1 MIFNKSNKSEI
12 YSQSTEKKKKSNI
25 FLKIISTILL
35 KIILFIFFTIFMI
48 ILLFYLYRI
57 LKRYIKNKLF
67 TYKLTDIF
75 IDKAKERKFNYNFRI
90 NDYVVIN
97 NNLTSKYKINKIDLE
112 ESNINL
118 TTSTDNNNEKM
129 FKINLDTF
137 KITSNNNNIEN
148 FKYISKEP
156 YHIPFYMEYIFI
168 KDKKEHLE
176 EFKKDVLDLDNTPG
190 MNYIKYTQ
198 NFFSEGNVIENI
210 NKIKDHIISTLYFD
224 KDTSNV
230 KLKYKGSKSFKLQSV
245 DKMFRGN
252 LFLFNDI
259 VYKNE
264 YEIIYTKYPK
274 ENTPNLINV
283 NDIINKCSQFNFF
296 LIITKSCINI
306 YKFNNY
312 EKIIQLLSIYF
323 PNINSV
329 LNEFM
334 SLFMNNNQI
343 YTAEEKML
351 NEIKENNSNRIRL
364 LLINYNI
371 IFWIF
376 NNSIDSFIRLLY
388 NYYDGICYISN
399 NNKILYI
406 KLKNK
411 DDKKAFYN
419 KI

>member
-12 YSQSTEKKKKSNI
+12 YSQSTEKKKKGNVL
-25 FLKIISTILL
+25 FKIISTILL
-35 KIILFIFFTIFMI
+35 KIILFIFFTIFLI
-48 ILLFYLYRI
+48 VLLFYLYRI

-75 IDKAKERKFNYNFRI
+75 IDVSKERKFNYNFRI
-90 NDYVVIN
+90 NDYIVTD
-97 NNLTSKYKINKIDLE
+97 NNLENKYKINKIDLE
-112 ESNINL
+112 EGYINL
-118 TTSTDNNNEKM
+118 TTSNLDNSSERK
-129 FKINLDTF
+129 FKIQLDTF
-137 KITSNNNNIEN
+137 KIFENYKDITS

-168 KDKKEHLE
+168 KDKEEHLDKFRE
-176 EFKKDVLDLDNTPG
+176 DVLDLNNTTTI
-190 MNYIKYTQ
+190 NYIQYTQ
-198 NFFSEGNVIENI
+198 NFFAETNVKENI
-210 NKIKDHIISTLYFD
+210 KKIKDHIISTLYFD
-224 KDTSNV
+224 TDTSNV
-230 KLKYKGSKSFKLQSV
+230 KLKYKGSKAFKLDS
-245 DKMFRGN
+245 DENKKMFRGN
-252 LFLFNDI
+252 LFLHNNEL
-259 VYKNE
+259 YKNE
-264 YEIIYTKYPK
+264 YDIIHTKYTK
-274 ENTPNLINV
+274 ENTPDLNINDLINE
-283 NDIINKCSQFNFF
+283 CSQFNFF

-334 SLFMNNNQI
+334 NLFMNSNQI

-351 NEIKENNSNRIRL
+351 NEKNSNHIRL

-406 KLKNK
+406 KLENK